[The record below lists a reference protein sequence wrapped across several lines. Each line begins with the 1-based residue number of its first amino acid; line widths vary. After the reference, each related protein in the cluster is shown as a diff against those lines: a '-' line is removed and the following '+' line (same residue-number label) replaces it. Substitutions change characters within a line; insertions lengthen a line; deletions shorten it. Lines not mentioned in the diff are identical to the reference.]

1 MWQSAKQTTTATPS
15 VPLSPRRV
23 TEGEAQGIT
32 RCPSTAGHIPLQQSG
47 CWCPSETLTTAWQT
61 APRPKPWMAVQTPP
75 ACCGPIPG
83 GLFQAF
89 LSISSSLFVSPAPP
103 SHALIHADLQG
114 SLSAAELP
122 PGASPSA
129 LLRLLLFKFSLKQ
142 WQTLL
147 RKHSTP
153 GMEPVHLHTG
163 FLVQALPCLPPHPLG
178 AAEVEIQML
187 RLPV

>member
-1 MWQSAKQTTTATPS
+1 M
-15 VPLSPRRV
+15 L
-23 TEGEAQGIT
+23 
-32 RCPSTAGHIPLQQSG
+32 
-47 CWCPSETLTTAWQT
+47 
-61 APRPKPWMAVQTPP
+61 
-75 ACCGPIPG
+75 
-83 GLFQAF
+83 

-103 SHALIHADLQG
+103 SHALTHADLQG

-122 PGASPSA
+122 PGAPPSA

-153 GMEPVHLHTG
+153 GRDPVHFHTG
-163 FLVQALPCLPPHPLG
+163 LLMQALPCLPLNSLG

-187 RLPV
+187 CLPT